1 MVGVAGLDRELATIQ
16 VVPGVQQCEPVNCA
30 EVQAGLDSGDW
41 EVRQAALRALRAL
54 LPAARDYRDRVAILL
69 HTVTQ
74 SLTSYC
80 CGAVR
85 LNCCSWLKVSGVWS
99 QACSAAWTTAD
110 LR

>member
-1 MVGVAGLDRELATIQ
+1 MCSS
-16 VVPGVQQCEPVNCA
+16 QCEPVNCA
-30 EVQAGLDSGDW
+30 VVQAGLDSGDW

-80 CGAVR
+80 CR
-85 LNCCSWLKVSGVWS
+85 H
-99 QACSAAWTTAD
+99 
-110 LR
+110 